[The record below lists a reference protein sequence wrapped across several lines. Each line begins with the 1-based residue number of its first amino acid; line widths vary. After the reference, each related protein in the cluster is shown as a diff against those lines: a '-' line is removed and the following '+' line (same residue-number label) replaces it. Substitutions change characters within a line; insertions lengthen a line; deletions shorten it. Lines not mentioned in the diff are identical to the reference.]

1 MNKTFRITL
10 AQINPT
16 VGDLRYNSDLILDA
30 IREAENRNSD
40 IVLFPELALSGYP
53 PEDLMLE
60 QQFRKDNLK
69 YLKGLIKKRFS
80 PMAVIGYVEEHGG
93 RLYNSAAL
101 VNSGKL
107 VHSYKK
113 VCLPN
118 YGVFDE
124 QRYFVS
130 GPEIPIYS
138 IGDFRIGINI
148 CEDIWV
154 NPGPGEL
161 QSAYG
166 AGLVITINSS
176 PYHIRKSRERF
187 EMFKRFAKRNNV
199 YYAYVN
205 IVGGQDELV
214 FDGSSFV
221 MDPNGE
227 LMALAKMF
235 RRDLLTVDIPIDQ
248 LKKRSRRK
256 KFTPRI
262 QRLADQ
268 FPEVTETVVKYN
280 RVTESTRI
288 TRQIADPPR
297 SREEEIYNALV
308 TGTRDYITKNG
319 FTDVVIGLSGG
330 IDSALTAAIAHD
342 IVGSNH
348 LHLVFMPTR
357 YTSKESALGARKL
370 AQNLGV
376 NLVTYPIDD
385 LLKAYTDK
393 LSATFEGLEEDVT
406 EENIQARIRGN
417 ILMALANKFNWL
429 VLNTGNK
436 SEVAIGF
443 STLYGDTAG
452 GFAILKDLYKTMVF
466 SLARWMNRMS
476 RKFGLGSVIPP
487 LIISKPPSAELRENQ
502 VDTDY
507 FPPYDILDAIL
518 KRYVEF
524 GESPKEIAELG
535 FDIEEV
541 KKIIHMVDINEYK
554 RRQVAPGVKITPRGF
569 GKDRRMPITHRYRFE

>member
-1 MNKTFRITL
+1 MSTSFRISL
-10 AQINPT
+10 AQINPI
-16 VGDLRYNSDLILDA
+16 VGGLRHNSELILES
-30 IREAENRNSD
+30 IHEAENRQSD
-40 IVLFPELALSGYP
+40 IVLFPELALPGYP

-60 QQFRKDNLK
+60 QQFCRDNLK
-69 YLKGLIKKRFS
+69 YLKELVRQRFS
-80 PMAVIGYVEEHGG
+80 PMAVIGYVEECGG
-93 RLYNSAAL
+93 RLYNSSAL
-101 VNSGKL
+101 ICSGKL

-130 GPEIPIYS
+130 GPEIPVYDL
-138 IGDFRIGINI
+138 GDFRFGINI

-166 AGLVITINSS
+166 AGLVMTINSS

-187 EMFKRFAKRNNV
+187 EMFKRFAKRNGV

-227 LMALAKMF
+227 LIALAGMF
-235 RRDLLTVDIPIDQ
+235 HEDLLTVDIPIEQ

-262 QRLADQ
+262 VKLADQ
-268 FPEVTETVVKYN
+268 FPDVTEITVKYSPVAKSI
-280 RVTESTRI
+280 RIST
-288 TRQIADPPR
+288 QIADPPR

-308 TGTRDYITKNG
+308 TGTRDYIKKNG

-376 NLVTYPIDD
+376 KLVEYPIDG
-385 LLKAYTDK
+385 LLKNYTDT
-393 LSATFEGLEEDVT
+393 LSSTFEGLEEDVT

-443 STLYGDTAG
+443 CTLYGDTAG

-476 RKFGLGSVIPP
+476 RKYGLGSIIPP

-507 FPPYDILDAIL
+507 FPPYDILDAML

-524 GESPKEIAELG
+524 GESPREIAKLG
-535 FDIEEV
+535 FDLEEV
-541 KKIIHMVDINEYK
+541 QKVIRMVDINEYK
-554 RRQVAPGVKITPRGF
+554 RRQAAPGVKITPRGF
-569 GKDRRMPITHRYRFE
+569 GKDRRMPITNRYKFE

>member
-1 MNKTFRITL
+1 MSTDFRITL
-10 AQINPT
+10 AQINPI
-16 VGDLRYNSDLILDA
+16 VGDLRHNSDLILES
-30 IREAENRNSD
+30 IHEAENRQSD
-40 IVLFPELALSGYP
+40 IVLFPELALPGYP

-60 QQFRKDNLK
+60 QQFCRDNLK
-69 YLKGLIKKRFS
+69 YLKELIKERFS
-80 PMAVIGYVEEHGG
+80 PMAVIGYAEEYGG
-93 RLYNSAAL
+93 RLYNSSAL
-101 VNSGKL
+101 IHSGKL

-130 GPEIPIYS
+130 GPEIPIYNL
-138 IGDFRIGINI
+138 GDFSFGINI

-166 AGLVITINSS
+166 AGLVMTINSS

-187 EMFKRFAKRNNV
+187 EMFKRFARRNDV
-199 YYAYVN
+199 YYAYIN

-221 MDPNGE
+221 MDPSGE
-227 LMALAKMF
+227 LIALAGMF
-235 RRDLLTVDIPIDQ
+235 HEDLLTVDIPVEQ

-262 QRLADQ
+262 VKLVDQ
-268 FPEVTETVVKYN
+268 FPEVTETHVEYVP
-280 RVTESTRI
+280 VTKSTRI
-288 TRQIADPPR
+288 QTQIADPPR

-308 TGTRDYITKNG
+308 TGTRDYIKKNS

-357 YTSKESALGARKL
+357 YTSRESTIGARKL

-376 NLVTYPIDD
+376 KLVEYPIDG
-385 LLKAYTDK
+385 LLKNYTDT
-393 LSATFEGLEEDVT
+393 LSSTFEGLEEDVT

-507 FPPYDILDAIL
+507 FPPYDILDGML

-524 GESPKEIAELG
+524 GESPKEIAKLG
-535 FDIEEV
+535 FDLEDVQKVIR
-541 KKIIHMVDINEYK
+541 MVDVNEYK

-569 GKDRRMPITHRYRFE
+569 GKDRRMPITNRYKFE